1 MTKLHLIIFYTY
13 GSFQQSNFCMVVLW
27 HKLYATTS
35 MTEFCRENEQLK
47 MTETKKKET
56 KTIVQGSLAKV
67 YLGLKQINC
76 KIWKKIWYF
85 SWFVWKVSES
95 GVFSSLYFV
104 KFGLKMEIYSYCIR
118 IREIRAIHIQFKLGE
133 IRSRISS

>member
-1 MTKLHLIIFYTY
+1 
-13 GSFQQSNFCMVVLW
+13 
-27 HKLYATTS
+27 

-76 KIWKKIWYF
+76 KI
-85 SWFVWKVSES
+85 
-95 GVFSSLYFV
+95 
-104 KFGLKMEIYSYCIR
+104 
-118 IREIRAIHIQFKLGE
+118 
-133 IRSRISS
+133 

>member
-1 MTKLHLIIFYTY
+1 MPEWQNSAEK
-13 GSFQQSNFCMVVLW
+13 
-27 HKLYATTS
+27 
-35 MTEFCRENEQLK
+35 NEQLK
-47 MTETKKKET
+47 MKETKKKET
-56 KTIVQGSLAKV
+56 KTIAQGSLAKV

-104 KFGLKMEIYSYCIR
+104 KFGLKWRFIR
-118 IREIRAIHIQFKLGE
+118 IVSEYGK
-133 IRSRISS
+133 